1 MNNFLTTKSFHQYSL
16 ISRIFLFFIIIPISF
31 PHKAYSSELDNLF
44 LKLKLSDNAVLAR
57 NYESKIWK
65 IWLNSG
71 SSDASNNQMQI
82 GLKLMEN
89 GQLVHA
95 QKVFEEISI
104 KDPNWAES
112 YNKIAT
118 IKFLKGDYSGSINDI
133 QKTLKLE
140 PRHFGA
146 ISGLVQINIIL
157 ENYEQA
163 LKNLEYVL
171 KIHPNIGIKKLR
183 PYLKKLL
190 KKSSI

>member
-16 ISRIFLFFIIIPISF
+16 ISRIFLFFIIISISF

-146 ISGLVQINIIL
+146 LSGLVQINIIL
-157 ENYEQA
+157 KNYEQA

>member
-1 MNNFLTTKSFHQYSL
+1 MNNFLTTKSLHQYSL

-31 PHKAYSSELDNLF
+31 SHKAYSSELDNLF

-71 SSDASNNQMQI
+71 SSDSSNNQMQI

-157 ENYEQA
+157 KNYEQA

>member
-1 MNNFLTTKSFHQYSL
+1 MNNFLTTKSIHQYSL
-16 ISRIFLFFIIIPISF
+16 ISRIFVFFIIIPIFF
-31 PHKAYSSELDNLF
+31 PHKAYSSEKDNLF
-44 LKLKLSDNAVLAR
+44 LKLRLSDNAVLAR

-89 GQLVHA
+89 GQLVRA

-118 IKFLKGDYSGSINDI
+118 VKFLKGDYSGSINDI

-157 ENYEQA
+157 KNYEQA

>member
-104 KDPNWAES
+104 KDPNWAEL

-157 ENYEQA
+157 KNYEQA

-190 KKSSI
+190 KKSTI

>member
-1 MNNFLTTKSFHQYSL
+1 MNNFLTTKSFHQYYL

-31 PHKAYSSELDNLF
+31 PYKAYSSELDNLF

-157 ENYEQA
+157 KNYEQA

-171 KIHPNIGIKKLR
+171 KIHPNIGVKKLR

>member
-1 MNNFLTTKSFHQYSL
+1 MNNFLTTKSFHQYYL

-31 PHKAYSSELDNLF
+31 SHKAYSSELDNLF

-157 ENYEQA
+157 KNYEQA

-183 PYLKKLL
+183 PYLKILL

>member
-16 ISRIFLFFIIIPISF
+16 IIRIFLFFIIIPISF
-31 PHKAYSSELDNLF
+31 PHKSYSSELDNLF

-95 QKVFEEISI
+95 QKVFEDISI

-118 IKFLKGDYSGSINDI
+118 IKFLKGDYPGSINDI

-157 ENYEQA
+157 KNYEQA

>member
-1 MNNFLTTKSFHQYSL
+1 MSSYIVTKSFHQFSV
-16 ISRIFLFFIIIPISF
+16 ISKNFIFFIITLISF
-31 PHKAYSSELDNLF
+31 YHNAYSSELDNLF
-44 LKLKLSDNAVLAR
+44 LKLKLSDNAESAR
-57 NYESKIWK
+57 NYESEIWK
-65 IWLNSG
+65 IWLNNG
-71 SSDASNNQMQI
+71 SSDVSNNQMQF

-89 GQLVHA
+89 GKLIHA

-104 KDPNWAES
+104 NDPNWAES

-118 IKFLKGDYSGSINDI
+118 VKFLKGDYSGSINDI

-146 ISGLVQINIIL
+146 LSGLVQINIIL
-157 ENYEQA
+157 KNYEQA

-190 KKSSI
+190 KKSTI

>member
-1 MNNFLTTKSFHQYSL
+1 MNNFLTTKSFHQYYL

-31 PHKAYSSELDNLF
+31 PYKAYSSELDNLF

-157 ENYEQA
+157 KNYEQA

>member
-1 MNNFLTTKSFHQYSL
+1 MSNYLTRKSFYQFCL
-16 ISRIFLFFIIIPISF
+16 IRRIFLFFIIIHTSF
-31 PHKAYSSELDNLF
+31 SHNSYSSDLDNLF
-44 LKLKLSDNAVLAR
+44 LKLKQSDNAVLAR

-65 IWLNSG
+65 IWLNNG

-118 IKFLKGDYSGSINDI
+118 VKFLKGDYSGSIIDI

-157 ENYEQA
+157 KNYEQA

-171 KIHPNIGIKKLR
+171 KIHPNISIKKLR

-190 KKSSI
+190 KISTI

>member
-1 MNNFLTTKSFHQYSL
+1 MNNFFTTKSFHQYSL
-16 ISRIFLFFIIIPISF
+16 IIRIFVFFIIIPISF
-31 PHKAYSSELDNLF
+31 PHNAYSSELDNLF

-157 ENYEQA
+157 KNYEQA

>member
-16 ISRIFLFFIIIPISF
+16 IRSIFVFFIMIPISF

-44 LKLKLSDNAVLAR
+44 LKLKLSDDAVLAR

-118 IKFLKGDYSGSINDI
+118 VKFLKGDYSGSINDI

-157 ENYEQA
+157 KNYEQA

>member
-16 ISRIFLFFIIIPISF
+16 IIRIFLFFIIIPISF
-31 PHKAYSSELDNLF
+31 PHKSYSSELDNLF

-118 IKFLKGDYSGSINDI
+118 IKFLKGDYPGSINDI

-157 ENYEQA
+157 KNYEQA

>member
-16 ISRIFLFFIIIPISF
+16 ISRIFLFFIIISISF

-118 IKFLKGDYSGSINDI
+118 IKFLKGYYSGSINDI

-157 ENYEQA
+157 KNYEQA

-183 PYLKKLL
+183 PYLKILL

>member
-16 ISRIFLFFIIIPISF
+16 LSRIFVFFIIISISF

-44 LKLKLSDNAVLAR
+44 LKLKLSDNAMLAR

-157 ENYEQA
+157 KNYEQA

>member
-16 ISRIFLFFIIIPISF
+16 ISKIFLFFIIISISF

-157 ENYEQA
+157 KNYEQA